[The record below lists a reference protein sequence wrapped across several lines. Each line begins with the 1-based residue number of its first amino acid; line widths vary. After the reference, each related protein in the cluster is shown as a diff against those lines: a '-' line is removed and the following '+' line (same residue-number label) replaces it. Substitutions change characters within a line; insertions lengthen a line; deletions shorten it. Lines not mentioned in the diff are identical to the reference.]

1 MRFMVCFN
9 VLVVVLRFVLRV
21 LFVCS
26 RCIMSVYVLDSRMCV
41 DL

>member
-1 MRFMVCFN
+1 MRLMDCFN
-9 VLVVVLRFVLRV
+9 VLVVVLCVVLRV

-26 RCIMSVYVLDSRMCV
+26 RCFMSVYVLDSRMCV